1 MDYLNIIYTKSYDQ
15 TKKKLKKYV
24 NESNNL
30 NRIIDLI
37 EVHSNFDMLIHNP
50 LIKMYHFERLKYEHN
65 DYYSFNL
72 SKTGGL
78 IRLIIKPNEDKDAVE
93 LSYISYNHYEDFKNG
108 RVIYY
113 DE

>member
-1 MDYLNIIYTKSYDQ
+1 
-15 TKKKLKKYV
+15 
-24 NESNNL
+24 
-30 NRIIDLI
+30 
-37 EVHSNFDMLIHNP
+37 
-50 LIKMYHFERLKYEHN
+50 MYRFERLKYEYN

-78 IRLIIKPNEDKDAVE
+78 IRLIIKLNEDKNAVE

>member
-1 MDYLNIIYTKSYDQ
+1 MILKMLTLVSIFSFKKNIFTYINFNVNICITTYESAVDYLNIIYTKSYDQ

-50 LIKMYHFERLKYEHN
+50 LIKMYRFERLKYEYN
-65 DYYSFNL
+65 DYYSFNNQKL
-72 SKTGGL
+72 V
-78 IRLIIKPNEDKDAVE
+78 A
-93 LSYISYNHYEDFKNG
+93 
-108 RVIYY
+108 
-113 DE
+113 